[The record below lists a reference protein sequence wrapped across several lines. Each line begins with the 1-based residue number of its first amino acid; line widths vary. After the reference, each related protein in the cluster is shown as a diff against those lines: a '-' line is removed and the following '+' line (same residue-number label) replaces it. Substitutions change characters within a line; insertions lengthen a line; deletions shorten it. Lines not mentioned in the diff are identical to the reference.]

1 MIKEIIVDGNEAT
14 AKSAYAFSEIAAI
27 YPITPASSMG
37 ELVDEWSNY
46 NHKNIFGKPLKVIEM
61 QSEAGAAG
69 ALHGVLSG
77 GSLGTT
83 FTASQGLLLML
94 PNMFKIAGEMLPTV
108 IHVAARSL
116 AYQSLS
122 IFGDHSDVMSTRT
135 TGFAMLSSS
144 SVQEAHDLATIA
156 HLSSLESRI
165 PFLHFFDGFRT
176 SHEIQKIELIDY
188 KKFKLKGLK
197 EFQNLALNP
206 NTPKAKVG
214 AQNPDVYFQGRERS
228 NQHYF
233 DLPKIVKKQMDDF
246 YKITGRKYEPF
257 EYYGS
262 KTADKLII
270 IMGSGADTVK
280 ETVKEIKNVGVIN
293 VKLYRPFSVEDFIKK
308 IPKTV
313 KKIAVLDRTK
323 ECGAI
328 GEPLYLDVV
337 AALQG
342 SKIKIIGGRY
352 GLSSKEFN
360 PTMVKAVFD
369 HLDKKCTHNFTVG
382 INDDLTNLSLK
393 LDNFVLK
400 EKSYNCKFWGLGSDG
415 TVSASKNNLKIVG
428 QNKYVQGYFAYDS
441 RKSGG
446 ITQSYLRFDNK
457 KINKP
462 YLPQEY
468 DFIAIHNTS
477 FIGKYCLLEGIKEKG
492 TILINSPY
500 DNIFEHLS
508 KEMQDIIITKKIN
521 LYNINAHQ
529 IAQKIGLKQKINT
542 IMQTCFLHL
551 SKLVPQP
558 EKLIK
563 KEIEKTFSKK
573 GPEIVKMN
581 YNAVDQAIKNLQKV
595 NIKKTTKHSKIDY
608 LKISIPELKQM
619 NKEQIQFVKDIVVPS
634 LRLEGDTIPVSKMPL
649 DGMIPTGTT
658 KIEKRGLSTKVP
670 HWIPEKCIMCG
681 MCSAVCPHG
690 AIRTKQINDNKL
702 VNKNGFR
709 VQIYPLDCTGCNACV
724 SKCPTGALVMM
735 EVDEKEI
742 ENARYFDKLE
752 SSLKNDFTI
761 KGTQL
766 KPTYFEFSGACSG
779 CGETPYI
786 KMLTSMFGERLIIA
800 NATGCS
806 SIFGGTFPS
815 IPYTIDHNGK
825 GPAWA
830 NSLFEDNAEYALGIR
845 MALDYQGDK
854 EKTVWAVG
862 GDGWAYDIGF
872 GGLDHVVASGKNV
885 NILVLDTEVYSNTGG
900 QASKATPLGAVAKFA
915 SAGKEVSKKNL
926 GKMLSCYN
934 NVYVAYVNFGANV
947 QHVIKC
953 FKEAEEH
960 QGPSIIIAYAGCISH
975 GINMNKNLDIEN
987 LATKSGY
994 WPLLRYVNG
1003 DVKLDSQKSIEFKEY
1018 IKEEKRYMM
1027 LNNTFPERAK
1037 LLQKK
1042 AEDEV
1047 NKK

>member
-1 MIKEIIVDGNEAT
+1 MVKEIIVDGNEAT

-37 ELVDEWSNY
+37 ELADEWSSQNV
-46 NHKNIFGKPLKVIEM
+46 KNIFGKPLNVIEM

-69 ALHGVLSG
+69 TLHGVLSG

-122 IFGDHSDVMSTRT
+122 IFGDHSDVMVTRT

-144 SVQEAHDLATIA
+144 SVQEAQDMATIA
-156 HLSSLESRI
+156 HLCSLESRI

-176 SHEIQKIELIDY
+176 SHEIQKIKSLDY
-188 KKFKLKGLK
+188 KKFKLNGLK
-197 EFQNLALNP
+197 EFRTLALNP
-206 NTPKAKVG
+206 NNPKAKVG
-214 AQNPDVYFQGRERS
+214 AENPDVYFQGRERS
-228 NQHYF
+228 NLHYF
-233 DLPKIVKKQMDDF
+233 NLPEIVKKRMTEF

-257 EYYGS
+257 EYCGS
-262 KTADKLII
+262 KNADKII
-270 IMGSGADTVK
+270 VIMGSGADTVA
-280 ETVKEIKNVGVIN
+280 ETVKEIKNVGVIK
-293 VKLYRPFSVEDFIKK
+293 VKLYRPFSVKDFVKK

-313 KKIAVLDRTK
+313 RKIAVLDRTK

-342 SKIKIIGGRY
+342 SKIKIVGGRY

-369 HLDKKCTHNFTVG
+369 HLDGKCTHNFTVG

-393 LDNFVLK
+393 LSNFVLK

-428 QNKYVQGYFAYDS
+428 KKKYVQGYFSYDS

-446 ITQSYLRFDNK
+446 ITQCYLRFDDN

-468 DFIAIHNTS
+468 DFIAIHNIS
-477 FIGKYCLLEGIKEKG
+477 FIGKYNLLEGIKENG
-492 TILINSPY
+492 TLLINSPY
-500 DNIFEHLS
+500 ENVFEHLT
-508 KEMQDIIITKKIN
+508 KEMQDIIINKKVK
-521 LYNINAHQ
+521 LYNIDAN
-529 IAQKIGLKQKINT
+529 KISLEVGLKQKIST
-542 IMQTCFLHL
+542 IMQTGFLHL
-551 SKLVPQP
+551 SNLISQP
-558 EKLIK
+558 EKDVK
-563 KEIEKTFSKK
+563 KEIEEMFSKK
-573 GPEIVKMN
+573 GQEIVKMN
-581 YNAVDQAIKNLQKV
+581 CNAVDKTISNLQQV
-595 NIKKTTKHSKIDY
+595 NIVKTTKHFKVDKTIY
-608 LKISIPELKQM
+608 ELKQM
-619 NKEQIQFVKDIVVPS
+619 NKEQVQFVKDVVVPS
-634 LRLEGDTIPVSKMPL
+634 LKLEGDTIPVSKMPL

-658 KIEKRGLSTKVP
+658 KVEKRGLSTKVP

-681 MCSAVCPHG
+681 MCSAVCPHA
-690 AIRTKQINDNKL
+690 AIRIKGNK
-702 VNKNGFR
+702 
-709 VQIYPLDCTGCNACV
+709 VQVYPLDCTGCNACV
-724 SKCPTGALVMM
+724 SKCPTGALVMGKV
-735 EVDEKEI
+735 EEKEI
-742 ENARYFDKLE
+742 VNARSFDKLK
-752 SSLKNDFTI
+752 SSTKNDFTI

-786 KMLTSMFGERLIIA
+786 KLLTSMFGEKLIIA
-800 NATGCS
+800 NATGCT
-806 SIFGGTFPS
+806 SIYGGTFPS
-815 IPYTIDHNGK
+815 IPYTIDHLGK

-845 MALDYQGDK
+845 MALDYQNDK
-854 EKTVWAVG
+854 TKTVWAVG

-872 GGLDHVVASGKNV
+872 GGLDHVMASGKNV
-885 NILVLDTEVYSNTGG
+885 NLLVLDTEVYSNTGG

-915 SAGKEVSKKNL
+915 NEGKETSKKNL
-926 GKMLSCYN
+926 GKMMSCYN
-934 NVYVAYVNFGANV
+934 NVYIAYINFGANI
-947 QHVIKC
+947 QHAINC
-953 FKEAEEH
+953 LKEAEEH
-960 QGPSIIIAYAGCISH
+960 QGPSLVIAYAGCISH

-987 LATKSGY
+987 LATKSGH

-1003 DVKLDSQKSIEFKEY
+1003 ELKLDSQKSVEFKEY

-1027 LNNTFPERAK
+1027 LKNTFPLRAK
-1037 LLQKK
+1037 KLHKM
-1042 AEDEV
+1042 AEEEV